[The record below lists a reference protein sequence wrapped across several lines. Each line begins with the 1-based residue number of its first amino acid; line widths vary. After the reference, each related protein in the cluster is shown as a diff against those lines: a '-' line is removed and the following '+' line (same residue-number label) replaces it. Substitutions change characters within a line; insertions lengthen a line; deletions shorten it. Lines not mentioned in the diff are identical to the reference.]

1 MLYMFLDSTV
11 FIFYLYLFIL
21 SQVQKLTGPG
31 YTEVSNF
38 RKAAEI
44 LLSPWN
50 SLSVGN
56 EASAVRKRDFSLGF
70 SAEKD
75 GQTELG

>member
-1 MLYMFLDSTV
+1 MFLYSTV
-11 FIFYLYLFIL
+11 FIFNLYLFIL
-21 SQVQKLTGPG
+21 SQVQKLTGPRC
-31 YTEVSNF
+31 TEVSSF
-38 RKAAEI
+38 RKAAEM
-44 LLSPWN
+44 LLSPRN

-56 EASAVRKRDFSLGF
+56 EASAVRRIDFSLGF